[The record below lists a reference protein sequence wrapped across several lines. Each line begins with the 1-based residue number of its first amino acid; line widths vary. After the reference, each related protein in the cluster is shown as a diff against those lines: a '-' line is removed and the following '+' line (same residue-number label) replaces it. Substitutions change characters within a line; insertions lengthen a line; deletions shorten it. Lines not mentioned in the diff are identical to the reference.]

1 MKRTGGICLGGLIFL
16 VCILPGVAGAANP
29 PEATPGEPQTTP
41 EAPYVVKKGD
51 TLWGISRELLD
62 DPLLWPRLWE
72 KNSFISDPNK
82 IFPGDRLNMPG
93 RELSP
98 APAPVAEAPEPEPPK
113 AEPTVSEPTKE
124 PEKPEKVEAPPPVP
138 PAPVTATRAPEPPVP
153 PASQHARACSPA
165 LVPEQDAG
173 KVGLG
178 ELVRSLDNRVM
189 LSMED
194 RVVVGLDAGQSLHTG
209 DRLAAIR
216 VGRRI
221 IHPYTGA
228 SAGRVLHVLGLLEV
242 TEVKDR
248 VARARI
254 SYSCGPMSVGDRV
267 APFSPTPFPEDK
279 TPQPTQR
286 SLNAA
291 VLDSLRGEA
300 LMGLQQ
306 VAFVDVGAN
315 HAVVPGDIFA
325 MMRPNAPSVTRAG
338 TMLPMPSDRLGD
350 AVVIRVAER
359 SATVL
364 MTASSREIRVG
375 DAAVLS
381 FQIAP

>member
-1 MKRTGGICLGGLIFL
+1 
-16 VCILPGVAGAANP
+16 
-29 PEATPGEPQTTP
+29 
-41 EAPYVVKKGD
+41 
-51 TLWGISRELLD
+51 
-62 DPLLWPRLWE
+62 
-72 KNSFISDPNK
+72 
-82 IFPGDRLNMPG
+82 
-93 RELSP
+93 
-98 APAPVAEAPEPEPPK
+98 
-113 AEPTVSEPTKE
+113 
-124 PEKPEKVEAPPPVP
+124 
-138 PAPVTATRAPEPPVP
+138 
-153 PASQHARACSPA
+153 
-165 LVPEQDAG
+165 
-173 KVGLG
+173 
-178 ELVRSLDNRVM
+178 
-189 LSMED
+189 
-194 RVVVGLDAGQSLHTG
+194 
-209 DRLAAIR
+209 
-216 VGRRI
+216 
-221 IHPYTGA
+221 
-228 SAGRVLHVLGLLEV
+228 
-242 TEVKDR
+242 
-248 VARARI
+248 
-254 SYSCGPMSVGDRV
+254 MSVGDRV